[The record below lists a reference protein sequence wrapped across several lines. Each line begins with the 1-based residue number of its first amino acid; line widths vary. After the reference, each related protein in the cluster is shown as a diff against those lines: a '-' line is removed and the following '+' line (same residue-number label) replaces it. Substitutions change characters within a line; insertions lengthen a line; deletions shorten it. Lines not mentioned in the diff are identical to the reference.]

1 MTTCEYPRLSENFS
15 SWCILRFSVGWIGT
29 VVAYLVLVVAAMT
42 TQDPQILHAAW
53 LTMELIGQFAIVPL
67 ALISLLTGII
77 ISLGTK
83 WGLFQH
89 YWVLI
94 SLALTLFATLVLL
107 QHMQSV
113 SFFAGI
119 AATMSSAADAMLRDG
134 LPGELFHAGVG
145 LLVLLAV
152 QVLNVYKP
160 RGLTPY
166 GWRKRQTQRIVMQQ

>member
-1 MTTCEYPRLSENFS
+1 MRLSS
-15 SWCILRFSVGWIGT
+15 RLRKFVLVVHLTVSVGWIGT

-42 TQDPQILHAAW
+42 TRESQTLSAVW

-107 QHMQSV
+107 QHMQTV

-119 AATMSSAADAMLRDG
+119 AATMSSADTGSLRNG
-134 LPGELFHAGVG
+134 LSGELFHAGVG
-145 LLVLLAV
+145 LLVLLAI

-160 RGLTPY
+160 HGLTPY
-166 GWRKRQTQRIVMQQ
+166 GWHQQQARRMVAPL

>member
-1 MTTCEYPRLSENFS
+1 MRLSS
-15 SWCILRFSVGWIGT
+15 RLRKFVLVVHLTVSVGWIGT

-42 TQDPQILHAAW
+42 TQEPQTVRAAW

-67 ALISLLTGII
+67 ALISLLTGIT

-107 QHMQSV
+107 QHMQTV

-119 AATMSSAADAMLRDG
+119 SPTISSADFGTLRGG

-166 GWRKRQTQRIVMQQ
+166 GWRKQRTIA